1 MNFFID
7 KKNFKKNNYFILLPY
22 NKEVVPVKFKL
33 KVNFDDILF
42 VDRQKELILKP

>member
-22 NKEVVPVKFKL
+22 NKEVVPVEVQIESKL
-33 KVNFDDILF
+33 
-42 VDRQKELILKP
+42 